1 MGKKRRYVQHL
12 NSYARYSNMA
22 FQMVVII
29 ALGVFGGIKVD
40 QWLDSKPWFTL
51 VCTIAGVGIAL
62 YIAIKEA
69 LRSNPPDHGKDY
81 TH

>member
-1 MGKKRRYVQHL
+1 MGDKRRYIQPL
-12 NSYARYSNMA
+12 NSYARYSSMA
-22 FQMVVII
+22 FQMIFII

-51 VCTIAGVGIAL
+51 ICTLAGIGIAL
-62 YIAIKEA
+62 YVAIKDA
-69 LRSNPPDHGKDY
+69 LRSNSSKHGKDY